1 MARARAPFTFSSFLV
16 RWLVA
21 LALVMGAFNPLGYSY
36 VAWVFGEGDATT
48 ETAAP
53 PVVPQT
59 RPTTPLPQAPG
70 AAPDASDPGSG
81 SLPLK
86 IVVGLVLTIGFV
98 IYLRATWRSIG
109 PFGVALVVALLAGLV
124 WLVIDLGV
132 LDPDNPDTMT
142 WVVLFGGA
150 TVMAIG
156 VSWSHIRR
164 RITGQVDSADIGN

>member
-1 MARARAPFTFSSFLV
+1 MARNRAPFTLGSFLI

-21 LALVMGAFNPLGYSY
+21 LVLVMGAFNPLGYSY
-36 VAWVFGEGDATT
+36 VAWVFGEVDV
-48 ETAAP
+48 AAAMP
-53 PVVPQT
+53 AVTPAVP
-59 RPTTPLPQAPG
+59 
-70 AAPDASDPGSG
+70 AAPDATAPPAGSNGG

-86 IVVGLVLTIGFV
+86 IVVGLVLAIGFV

-132 LDPDNPDTMT
+132 LDPANTDAMT
-142 WVVLFGGA
+142 WVVLFGAA

>member
-1 MARARAPFTFSSFLV
+1 MARTRAPFTLGSFLV

-21 LALVMGAFNPLGYSY
+21 MVLVMGAFNPLGYSY
-36 VAWVFGEGDATT
+36 VTWVFGAEVTATAPAET
-48 ETAAP
+48 PAVPAPSTAAGD
-53 PVVPQT
+53 
-59 RPTTPLPQAPG
+59 TT
-70 AAPDASDPGSG
+70 AAGSG

-86 IVVGLVLTIGFV
+86 IVVGLVLAIGFV

-132 LDPDNPDTMT
+132 LDPANTDAMI

-164 RITGQVDSADIGN
+164 RITGQVDSADVGN

>member
-1 MARARAPFTFSSFLV
+1 MARTRAPFTFTGFLI

-21 LALVMGAFNPLGYSY
+21 LVLVMGAFNPLGYSY
-36 VAWVFGEGDATT
+36 VTWVFGDQDAAVAVSEPPAATQPPG
-48 ETAAP
+48 ETA
-53 PVVPQT
+53 
-59 RPTTPLPQAPG
+59 
-70 AAPDASDPGSG
+70 DASASDSG

-86 IVVGLVLTIGFV
+86 IVVGLVLVIGFV

-109 PFGVALVVALLAGLV
+109 PFGVALVVALLGGLV

-132 LDPDNPDTMT
+132 LDPADTDAMV

>member
-1 MARARAPFTFSSFLV
+1 MARSRAPFTFTSFLI

-21 LALVMGAFNPLGYSY
+21 VVLVMGAFNPLGYSY
-36 VAWVFGEGDATT
+36 VTWVFGET
-48 ETAAP
+48 ETAAAVSAP
-53 PVVPQT
+53 PVGTQP
-59 RPTTPLPQAPG
+59 PG
-70 AAPDASDPGSG
+70 EADDASAADSG

-86 IVVGLVLTIGFV
+86 IVVGLVLLIGFV

-109 PFGVALVVALLAGLV
+109 PFGVALVVALLGGLV

-132 LDPDNPDTMT
+132 LDPADTNAMI

-164 RITGQVDSADIGN
+164 RITGQVDSDDIGN